1 MDEKNSLLTKKEVAE
16 FLRVSERTLDR
27 LTETGALKFFKVGG
41 AKRFALSDV
50 ESFLEVAKMSK
61 MDKIWVALANLI
73 YQTRQTSQNVL
84 FTIRDIL
91 REVQRLFPGTD
102 ITPVMLEKHLVSWE
116 DRMADKKFPAR
127 GGSRNRYLFRTDN
140 GVTPSASGNFRL
152 YKQVDT
158 PYDGWEKTGKTC
170 PNPNDV
176 LPQYRN
182 LISWYQ
188 NQYY

>member
-1 MDEKNSLLTKKEVAE
+1 MSDKDSLLTKKEVAE
-16 FLRVSERTLDR
+16 FLRVSERTIDR
-27 LTETGALKFFKVGG
+27 LAETGALKFFKVGG
-41 AKRFALSDV
+41 AKRFAHSDV
-50 ESFLEVAKMSK
+50 KSFLEVAKMSK

-73 YQTRQTSQNVL
+73 HPQTAQNVL

-91 REVQRLFPGTD
+91 REVQRLFPGTV

-116 DRMADKKFPAR
+116 DRMADKKIPAR

-140 GVTPSASGNFRL
+140 GSTPSANGNYRL
-152 YKQVDT
+152 YKRIDN
-158 PYDGWEKTGKTC
+158 PHDGWEKTGKTC
-170 PNPNDV
+170 PDPNAV

-188 NQYY
+188 SQYF